1 MTKLPTLPANCD
13 QQLVIKDGGYYN
25 AQKETLLK
33 NGYVIIT
40 DKKTYSIFEK
50 SPEKVT
56 VT

>member
-1 MTKLPTLPANCD
+1 MTKLPTLPTNCD

-33 NGYVIIT
+33 NGYIIIT

-50 SPEKVT
+50 LETK
-56 VT
+56 